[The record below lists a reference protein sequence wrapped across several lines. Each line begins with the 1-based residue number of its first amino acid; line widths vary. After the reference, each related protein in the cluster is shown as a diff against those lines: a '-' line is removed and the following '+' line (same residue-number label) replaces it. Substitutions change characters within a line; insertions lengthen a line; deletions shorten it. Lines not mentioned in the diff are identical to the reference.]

1 MFRSAGQF
9 SLLLQPSDAVLC
21 QTKMFSFSGKGGTGA
36 GRVDML
42 SMLCVIL
49 HSMRHFPEGLEK
61 LVKEISKI
69 HCWGFWVF
77 VCAFFFSMGQITVG
91 RFNGHY
97 YIRKK
102 AEGDSMPDVMSPSVV
117 SLCVLQS
124 LKHRL
129 Y

>member
-21 QTKMFSFSGKGGTGA
+21 QTKMFSFSGKGDTGA
-36 GRVDML
+36 GRGDVVND
-42 SMLCVIL
+42 LCNIAQHETLPRRTRKACERNKQETLLGVL
-49 HSMRHFPEGLEK
+49 
-61 LVKEISKI
+61 
-69 HCWGFWVF
+69 GF
-77 VCAFFFSMGQITVG
+77 CLCFFFSMGQITVG

-97 YIRKK
+97 YVRKK
-102 AEGDSMPDVMSPSVV
+102 AEGDSMPDVVSPSVV

-124 LKHRL
+124 LECRL